1 MRPHSGG
8 VSCCYRAQ
16 MDRRTIGSGDP
27 CATSE
32 YCAVRTC
39 DRDFPRACCVC
50 CVSSAWCR
58 LQIVVD
64 LRGHEQSR
72 ESMMGLRRR
81 LEFEQDIAD
90 SAAGLA
96 VCDALSQSNVDITEV
111 SPELLRELLRE
122 EWTRRRFADRPRL
135 RVVTDEPD

>member
-1 MRPHSGG
+1 
-8 VSCCYRAQ
+8 V
-16 MDRRTIGSGDP
+16 
-27 CATSE
+27 
-32 YCAVRTC
+32 
-39 DRDFPRACCVC
+39 
-50 CVSSAWCR
+50 WCR

-64 LRGHEQSR
+64 LRGYEQSR

-111 SPELLRELLRE
+111 SPDLLRELLRE
-122 EWTRRRFADRPRL
+122 EWTRRRFAYRPRL